1 MRLESAFSWSIIR
14 ICISASAIDLYQ
26 GDYVQIVTEN
36 GHSGARHGKLSSHE
50 HSSDTY
56 GLHCVQILRG
66 TCSLLSCIDHDVSFY
81 SRRLSSTAVNISMGG
96 FFTVYDQIP
105 KHTYRGRKVCVCM
118 GVWHHSA

>member
-66 TCSLLSCIDHDVSFY
+66 TCSLLSCIDHDVSFF
-81 SRRLSSTAVNISMGG
+81 ANFAFIV
-96 FFTVYDQIP
+96 
-105 KHTYRGRKVCVCM
+105 
-118 GVWHHSA
+118 HSQVVRMQALVLNSVIE